1 MFCPSTTPFRPDSK
15 YLLEPGQHQIGH
27 ANLLLKQLLQAEI
40 LEAVGQST
48 TYPKMDI
55 VISLEPLMWLKD
67 FSLF

>member
-1 MFCPSTTPFRPDSK
+1 MPFRPDSK

-55 VISLEPLMWLKD
+55 VISLEPAAQIF